1 MIMKPERTQEAM
13 TDTHY
18 VRMRRYLS
26 GTVAVPRWPDDAYL
40 RTFSELQ
47 AAAAHA
53 LLQLTYA
60 HGGGSV
66 ASFEEWWQGLSG
78 DEEYDRSLCF
88 PVYDADDRIIG
99 FCQCWTTAFVK
110 DLVVH
115 PEYQRRGV
123 GSALLLHAFQVFA
136 DRGAKT
142 VDLKVRDNNFAALR
156 FYESLRMYR
165 LPI

>member
-1 MIMKPERTQEAM
+1 MIMKPERTEEA
-13 TDTHY
+13 TSDTQY
-18 VRMRRYLS
+18 VRMRRCLS
-26 GTVAVPRWPDDAYL
+26 ESVATPRWPDDAYL
-40 RTFSELQ
+40 KTFSELH
-47 AAAAHA
+47 APAAHA
-53 LLQLTYA
+53 LLKLAYA

-78 DEEYDRSLCF
+78 DAEYEPALCF
-88 PVYDADDRIIG
+88 PVHGAEDRIIG

-115 PEYQRRGV
+115 PGYQRRGV
-123 GSALLLHAFQVFA
+123 GSALLLHAFQAFA

-142 VDLKVRDNNFAALR
+142 VDLKVRGNNHAAIR
-156 FYESLRMYR
+156 FYESLGMYR